1 VLAAAWQSD
10 GMMAAAGS
18 STRYDHGGDE
28 FVYVEIDAAMSLPAH
43 FASLAITRR
52 LAAESIEGVEEICPS
67 NASYMVRVDPDRIH
81 PRDLVSELKRIESE
95 VGDVGEDFTV
105 DTRIVDVPIMFADP
119 WTHEVL
125 MRFRDRH
132 QDPSGTDLDYG
143 ARINGYGSA
152 ESFIDALAGSPYL
165 VTMMGF
171 VPGLP
176 WCFQLVPRERQVE
189 VPKYVRPRTETPER
203 AFGFGGAFAVIY
215 PVKGAGGYQLFGSA
229 PAPIFDGPQEQP
241 DFAENDSAVFFRHGD
256 IINFRRVDQDGYDEV
271 RALVE
276 AKQWRYRTRPVSF
289 SPSRFLADPD
299 GTNFGPLQEL
309 DS

>member
-1 VLAAAWQSD
+1 MTGRTTD
-10 GMMAAAGS
+10 TG
-18 STRYDHGGDE
+18 TRYDHGGDE
-28 FVYVEIDAAMSLPAH
+28 FVYVELDAAMSLPAH

-52 LAAESIEGVEEICPS
+52 LAEERIAGVEEICPS
-67 NASYMVRVDPDRIH
+67 NASYMVRVDPDRLH
-81 PRDLVSELKRIESE
+81 PRDLVTELMRIESE
-95 VGDVGEDFTV
+95 VGSAAASDPDFV
-105 DTRIVDVPIMFADP
+105 VETRIVDVPIMFGDP

-125 MRFRDRH
+125 MRFRDHH

-143 ARINGYGSA
+143 ARINGYDSA

-229 PAPIFDGPQEQP
+229 PAPIFDGAQEQP
-241 DFAENDSAVFFRHGD
+241 DFAENDSVVFFRHGD
-256 IINFRRVDQDGYDEV
+256 IVDFRRVGREEYDEIRGV
-271 RALVE
+271 VE
-276 AKQWRYRTRPVSF
+276 AKRWRYTTRPVRF
-289 SPSRFLADPD
+289 SPSRWLADPD
-299 GTNFGPLQEL
+299 ATNAAMVQEL
-309 DS
+309 PR

>member
-1 VLAAAWQSD
+1 MTDS
-10 GMMAAAGS
+10 GTAGAGEGS
-18 STRYDHGGDE
+18 GARYDFGGDE
-28 FVYVEIDAAMSLPAH
+28 FVYVEIDEAMSLPAH
-43 FASLAITRR
+43 FTSLAITRR
-52 LAAESIEGVEEICPS
+52 LAQEALPGVEEICPS
-67 NASYMVRVDPDRIH
+67 NASYMVRVDPDRLH
-81 PRDLVSELKRIESE
+81 PRDLVRELQRIEGE
-95 VGDVGEDFTV
+95 VGAAASTDPDFTV

-143 ARINGYGSA
+143 ARINGYDSA
-152 ESFIDALAGSPYL
+152 ASFIDALAGSPYL

-229 PAPIFDGPQEQP
+229 PAPIFDGAQRLP
-241 DFAENDSAVFFRHGD
+241 DFAENDSVVFFTHGD

-271 RALVE
+271 RAAVDDGTF
-276 AKQWRYRTRPVSF
+276 RYTTRPVQF
-289 SPSRFLADPD
+289 SPSRWLADPD
-299 GTNFGPLQEL
+299 GTNRSLLEVL
-309 DS
+309 ER

>member
-1 VLAAAWQSD
+1 MTAAEQT
-10 GMMAAAGS
+10 AG
-18 STRYDHGGDE
+18 TRYDFGGDE
-28 FVYVEIDAAMSLPAH
+28 FVYAEISDAMSLPAH
-43 FASLAITRR
+43 FTSLAITRQ
-52 LAAESIEGVEEICPS
+52 LAREALPGVEEICPS
-67 NASYMVRVDPDRIH
+67 NASFMVRVDPDRID
-81 PRDLVSELKRIESE
+81 PRDVVTELRRIEGE
-95 VGDVGEDFTV
+95 VGELDDSLTV

-125 MRFRDRH
+125 MRFRDHH

-143 ARINGYGSA
+143 ARINGYDSA
-152 ESFIDALAGSPYL
+152 ETFVEALAGSPYL

-189 VPKYVRPRTETPER
+189 VPKYVTPRTETPER

-229 PAPIFDGPQEQP
+229 PAPIFDGAQEQP
-241 DFAENDSAVFFRHGD
+241 DFAENDSVVFFRHGD
-256 IINFRRVDQDGYDEV
+256 IIRFRRVDQDEYDDV
-271 RALVE
+271 RGEVE
-276 AKQWRYRTRPVSF
+276 AKRWRYRTRPVSF

-299 GTNFGPLQEL
+299 GTNRDLLEVL
-309 DS
+309 DR

>member
-1 VLAAAWQSD
+1 MTEATGTTSEQ
-10 GMMAAAGS
+10 G
-18 STRYDHGGDE
+18 TRYDFGGDE
-28 FVYVEIDAAMSLPAH
+28 FVYVEISAEMSLPAH

-52 LAAESIEGVEEICPS
+52 LREEAIPGVEEICPS
-67 NASYMVRVDPDRIH
+67 NASYMVRVDPDRVH
-81 PRDLVSELKRIESE
+81 PRDLVRELQRIES
-95 VGDVGEDFTV
+95 DVGSAASSDPDFVV

-143 ARINGYGSA
+143 ARINGYDSA
-152 ESFIDALAGSPYL
+152 ESFISALAGSPYL

-229 PAPIFDGPQEQP
+229 PAPIFDGAQEQP
-241 DFAENDSAVFFRHGD
+241 DFAENDSVVFFRHGD
-256 IINFRRVDQDGYDEV
+256 LINFRRVGREEYDEV
-271 RALVE
+271 RGVVE
-276 AKQWRYRTRPVSF
+276 AKQWRYRTRPVQF
-289 SPSRFLADPD
+289 SPSRWLADPD
-299 GTNFGPLQEL
+299 GTNAALLEVL
-309 DS
+309 DR

>member
-1 VLAAAWQSD
+1 
-10 GMMAAAGS
+10 ME
-18 STRYDHGGDE
+18 TRYDHGGDE

-43 FASLAITRR
+43 FTSLAITRQ
-52 LAAESIEGVEEICPS
+52 LAAEAIDGVEEICPS

-81 PRDLVSELKRIESE
+81 PRDLVRELQRIESE
-95 VGDVGEDFTV
+95 VGAGDDDFTV
-105 DTRIVDVPIMFADP
+105 DTRIVDVPIMLNDP

-125 MRFRDRH
+125 MKFRDRH
-132 QDPSGTDLDYG
+132 QDPTGTDLDYG
-143 ARINGYGSA
+143 ARINGYDTTDA
-152 ESFIDALAGSPYL
+152 FVDALASSPYL

-229 PAPIFDGPQEQP
+229 PAPIFDAAMEQP
-241 DFAENDSAVFFRHGD
+241 DFAEQDSVVFFRHGD
-256 IINFRRVDQDGYDEV
+256 VINFRRVDEAGYDEV
-271 RALVE
+271 REQVA
-276 AKQWRYRTRPVSF
+276 AKQWRYRTASVEF

-299 GTNFGPLQEL
+299 GTNAAMLEAL
-309 DS
+309 YR

>member
-1 VLAAAWQSD
+1 
-10 GMMAAAGS
+10 ME
-18 STRYDHGGDE
+18 TRYDHGGDE

-43 FASLAITRR
+43 FTSLAITRQ
-52 LAAESIEGVEEICPS
+52 LAAEAIDGVEEICPS

-81 PRDLVSELKRIESE
+81 PRDLVRELQRIESE
-95 VGDVGEDFTV
+95 VGAGDDDFTV
-105 DTRIVDVPIMFADP
+105 ETRIVDVPIMLNDP

-132 QDPSGTDLDYG
+132 QDPTGTDLDYG
-143 ARINGYGSA
+143 ARINGYDSTDA
-152 ESFIDALAGSPYL
+152 FVDALASSPYL

-229 PAPIFDGPQEQP
+229 PAPIFDAAMEQP
-241 DFAENDSAVFFRHGD
+241 DFAEQDSVVFFRHGD
-256 IINFRRVDQDGYDEV
+256 VINFRRVDEAGYDEV
-271 RALVE
+271 REQVAD
-276 AKQWRYRTRPVSF
+276 KQWRYRTAPVEF
-289 SPSRFLADPD
+289 SPRRFLDDPD
-299 GTNFGPLQEL
+299 GTNAAMLEGLY
-309 DS
+309 S

>member
-1 VLAAAWQSD
+1 MTDS
-10 GMMAAAGS
+10 GTAGAGEGS
-18 STRYDHGGDE
+18 GARYDFGGDE
-28 FVYVEIDAAMSLPAH
+28 FVYVEIDEAMSLPAH
-43 FASLAITRR
+43 FTSLAITRR
-52 LAAESIEGVEEICPS
+52 LAQEALPGVEEICPS
-67 NASYMVRVDPDRIH
+67 NASYMVRVDPDRLH
-81 PRDLVSELKRIESE
+81 PRDLVRELQRIESE
-95 VGDVGEDFTV
+95 VGSAASTDPDFTV

-143 ARINGYGSA
+143 ARINGYDSA
-152 ESFIDALAGSPYL
+152 ASFIDALAGSPYL

-229 PAPIFDGPQEQP
+229 PAPIFDGAQRLP
-241 DFAENDSAVFFRHGD
+241 DFAENDSVVFFTHGD

-271 RALVE
+271 RAAVDDGTF
-276 AKQWRYRTRPVSF
+276 RYRTRPVQF
-289 SPSRFLADPD
+289 SPSRWLADPD
-299 GTNFGPLQEL
+299 GTNRSLLEVL
-309 DS
+309 DR